1 MNIPKEPNYIYFGE
15 SGWIAQGNATSD
27 TFRSGLVQIKQDFI
41 CRKDTADYGFF
52 KEGDSFLEEIGT
64 EVKAYIF
71 PTPSYEDLGN
81 GFVKC
86 SVTAYGNSGG
96 GWRTDLVRRLGDYRM
111 ILIYAEDATLKKL
124 EKTEQ
129 RIFDVAIYSRV
140 VLRGSI
146 VPPPNAPK
154 LLIYNTGMGE
164 LPVGGT
170 RREFYRLGR
179 RVERY
184 DVTSYGAYDEIIIS
198 VSADGFYTQD
208 QTAT

>member
-1 MNIPKEPNYIYFGE
+1 MNIPKKPNYTYFGE
-15 SGWIAQGNATSD
+15 DGWIAQGNSTSD

-52 KEGDSFLEEIGT
+52 KEGDSFFEEIGT

-71 PTPSYEDLGN
+71 PAPSYEDLGN

-86 SVTAYGNSGG
+86 SVTAYGSSGG
-96 GWRTDLVRRLGDYRM
+96 EWRTDIIRRLGDYSM
-111 ILIYAEDATLKKL
+111 ILIDAEDAIKKRVK
-124 EKTEQ
+124 KTEQ

-140 VLRGSI
+140 VLNGAIAS
-146 VPPPNAPK
+146 PPNAPE
-154 LLIYNTGMGE
+154 LFIYNTGMGR
-164 LPVGGT
+164 LPVGGNLK
-170 RREFYRLGR
+170 EFYRLGR

-198 VSADGFYTQD
+198 VSADGDYTRD
-208 QTAT
+208 LTAI